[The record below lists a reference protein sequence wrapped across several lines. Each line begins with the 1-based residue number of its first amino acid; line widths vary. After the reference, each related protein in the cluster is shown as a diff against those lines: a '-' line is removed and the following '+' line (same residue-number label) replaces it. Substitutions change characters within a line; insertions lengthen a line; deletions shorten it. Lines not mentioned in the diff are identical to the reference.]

1 MISQPI
7 NNYKIKGYERGR
19 LMVLLEMWE
28 EFRNANDQGVFS
40 ICMEKKSINRGYSA
54 KIKMI

>member
-1 MISQPI
+1 MISQLI
-7 NNYKIKGYERGR
+7 NNSKIKGYERRR

-28 EFRNANDQGVFS
+28 EFRNANDQGAFW
-40 ICMEKKSINRGYSA
+40 ICMERSINKGYSA

>member
-1 MISQPI
+1 MISQLI
-7 NNYKIKGYERGR
+7 NNNKIKGYERR

-28 EFRNANDQGVFS
+28 EFRNANDQGAFW
-40 ICMEKKSINRGYSA
+40 ICMERSINKGYSA